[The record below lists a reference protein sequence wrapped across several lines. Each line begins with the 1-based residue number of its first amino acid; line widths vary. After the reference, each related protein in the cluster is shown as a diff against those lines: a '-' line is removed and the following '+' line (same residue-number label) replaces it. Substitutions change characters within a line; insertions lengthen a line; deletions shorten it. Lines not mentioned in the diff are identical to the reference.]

1 MTDKLLTSSAL
12 SAQAITLQEAEDL
25 ENFFD
30 GDDWDDEND
39 MPPNI
44 RRVYEIALMHYLH
57 GRMH

>member
-39 MPPNI
+39 MPPAI
-44 RRVYEIALMHYLH
+44 RKTYEIALKYYHYRLMH
-57 GRMH
+57 